1 MQLVRSVSFTDAKMK
16 QSPLI
21 FDGKPQPYQLT
32 EEEIALTMKLKVRE
46 CARVTIAQEEMCDHL
61 FANCSNKIGRN
72 AVADMYAHIAYENK
86 EFSNNY

>member
-46 CARVTIAQEEMCDHL
+46 
-61 FANCSNKIGRN
+61 
-72 AVADMYAHIAYENK
+72 
-86 EFSNNY
+86 